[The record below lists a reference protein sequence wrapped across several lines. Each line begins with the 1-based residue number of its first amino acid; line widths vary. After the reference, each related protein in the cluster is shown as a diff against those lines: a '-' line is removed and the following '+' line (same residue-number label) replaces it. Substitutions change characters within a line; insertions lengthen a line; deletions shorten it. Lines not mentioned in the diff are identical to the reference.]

1 MAIIEFEHKKT
12 AVKMLGVHVHTKHEL
27 YYLAKGATK
36 YLIDDEI
43 YPVQTGNIVFIPKG
57 HYHMTDNGEYKNIE
71 RYLLSFD
78 DNLFDSDT
86 RVILDEL
93 SEHRLISISVNHIE
107 EVESLFD
114 RFKHYVGM
122 DGELGDAV
130 RKIHALAILSFICRH
145 KKEVTPEVSDTDRIA
160 HQVSEYI
167 SANYCEELSL
177 SVLSRK
183 FSISESHLSRKFK
196 EVVGI
201 GLNEYITFVRIINA
215 ERLLRE
221 GKHSITE
228 VATECGFNDPNY
240 FSTVFKKLK
249 GVTPLKFAKNTTEH
263 N

>member
-43 YPVQTGNIVFIPKG
+43 YPVESGNIVFIPKG

-93 SEHRLISISVNHIE
+93 SEHRLINIPVNRIE
-107 EVESLFD
+107 EIEGLFEK
-114 RFKHYVGM
+114 FKHYTAM

-130 RKIHALAILSFICRH
+130 RKVHTLSILSFICRH
-145 KKEVTPEVSDTDRIA
+145 KREFTPEVSETDRIA

-177 SVLSRK
+177 SILSRK

-240 FSTVFKKLK
+240 FSTVFKKIK
-249 GVTPLKFAKNTTEH
+249 GVTPLKFAKDAKAH

>member
-12 AVKMLGVHVHTKHEL
+12 AVKMLGVHVHNKHEL

-43 YPVQTGNIVFIPKG
+43 YPVESGNIVFIPKG
-57 HYHMTDNGEYKNIE
+57 HYHMTDNGDYKNIE

-78 DNLFDSDT
+78 DNLFDNDT

-93 SEHRLISISVNHIE
+93 SKHRLISISVNRVE
-107 EVESLFD
+107 EIESLLN
-114 RFKHYVGM
+114 RFKHYVTM
-122 DGELGDAV
+122 EGEIGDAI

-145 KKEVTPEVSDTDRIA
+145 KKTFTPEVSETDRIV

-177 SVLSRK
+177 PLLSRK

-215 ERLLRE
+215 ERLLRD
-221 GKHSITE
+221 GKLSITE
-228 VATECGFNDPNY
+228 IAAECGFDNIYY
-240 FSTVFKKLK
+240 FSTLFKRHTGQTPTEYRKNEVKL
-249 GVTPLKFAKNTTEH
+249 
-263 N
+263 

>member
-27 YYLAKGATK
+27 YYLAKGQTK

-107 EVESLFD
+107 EIESLFD

-122 DGELGDAV
+122 NGELGDAV
-130 RKIHALAILSFICRH
+130 RKIHTLAILSFICRH

-160 HQVSEYI
+160 HQVSGYI

-177 SVLSRK
+177 SILSRK

-221 GKHSITE
+221 GRLSITE

-240 FSTVFKKLK
+240 FSTVFKKIK
-249 GVTPLKFAKNTTEH
+249 GVTPLKFAKSAV
-263 N
+263 

>member
-27 YYLAKGATK
+27 YYLAKGQTK

-78 DNLFDSDT
+78 DNLFDNDT

-93 SEHRLISISVNHIE
+93 SKHRLISISVNRVE
-107 EVESLFD
+107 EIESLLN
-114 RFKHYVGM
+114 RFKHYVTM
-122 DGELGDAV
+122 EGELGDAV
-130 RKIHALAILSFICRH
+130 RKIHTLAILSFICRH
-145 KKEVTPEVSDTDRIA
+145 KKEVTPEVSDTDRIV
-160 HQVSEYI
+160 HQVSGYI

-177 SVLSRK
+177 SILSRK

-221 GKHSITE
+221 GRLSITE